1 MDVNARGTLL
11 LIEDDDADALVSE
24 TIFAQN
30 LPEMTFKR
38 LKNYSTAESYFARL
52 KRNFDTPAPA
62 CVLLDLRLGDGD
74 GEALLDL
81 MVDHPR
87 LKDTIVI
94 VLSGDSSNPR
104 RDLDRPGVA
113 CRMEKPDTLGAYK
126 RLLETISTLMHATQL
141 STTPTSAR
149 SSDNAQHHQPAA

>member
-1 MDVNARGTLL
+1 MDVDARGTLL

-30 LPEMTFKR
+30 LPEMIFKR
-38 LKNYSTAESYFARL
+38 LKNYSTAEAFFARL
-52 KRNFDTPAPA
+52 KRNLDTPAPA

-87 LKDTIVI
+87 LKNTVVI

-126 RLLETISTLMHATQL
+126 RLLETISTLMHATQ
-141 STTPTSAR
+141 TSNADISGR
-149 SSDNAQHHQPAA
+149 SGGKTERHQPAA